1 MEEKDTKLQ
10 GRNRERFS
18 SIFKKDFAIF
28 MIKPDGLVD
37 HDVKTP
43 DGEVVNIN
51 RNFLF
56 NSFKNKINEYSPKID
71 SVTIDKMS
79 EDMYAKYKP
88 TKVESQKLVNYHV
101 GNKHECFL
109 VYFDSK
115 QSQDKLDSV
124 ISEIYNHKKE
134 IRKKY
139 SKQEKERDNGEKT
152 SVETLIHSPESAFE
166 LIANLATFAPDRFGE
181 FVDTSKMDLIEE
193 LKNQECQQKLKEY
206 KAKGKPQEI
215 LDRVVQQYDS
225 FFNTI
230 KTTVLSIESER
241 ENGKA
246 HEGQSYALPTGKAFQ
261 DLVICKSVG
270 NEEIK
275 QKQNEIKFLNNISQ
289 NNEKGLSLL
298 TNHCY

>member
-1 MEEKDTKLQ
+1 MVFFMEEKDTKLKEI
-10 GRNRERFS
+10 NRERFS

-88 TKVESQKLVNYHV
+88 TKTKDNQLSVYHV
-101 GNKHECFL
+101 NHKHEFFL

-124 ISEIYNHKKE
+124 ISEIYNYKKE

-139 SKQEKERDNGEKT
+139 SKQERERDNGEKT
-152 SVETLIHSPESAFE
+152 SVETLVHSPESTFE

-181 FVDTSKMDLIEE
+181 FIDTSKMNLIEE
-193 LKNQECQQKLKEY
+193 LKNQECQQKLAEY
-206 KAKGKPQEI
+206 KAKGKPQKI
-215 LDRVVQQYDS
+215 LDMVVQQYDS

-261 DLVICKSVG
+261 DLVICKSVD
-270 NEEIK
+270 NKEIK
-275 QKQNEIKFLNNISQ
+275 QKKNEIKSLDNIAQ
-289 NNEKGLSLL
+289 NNGKVLG
-298 TNHCY
+298 

>member
-10 GRNRERFS
+10 ESDRERFS
-18 SIFKKDFAIF
+18 QIFKKDFAIF

-37 HDVKTP
+37 HEAKTL
-43 DGEVVNIN
+43 DGEIVNIG
-51 RNFLF
+51 RDFLV
-56 NSFKNKINEYSPKID
+56 NGFKDKINKYNSKVD
-71 SVTIDKMS
+71 SIAINEMS
-79 EDMYAKYKP
+79 KDMFAKYKP

-115 QSQDKLDSV
+115 QSQDKLDGI
-124 ISEIYNHKKE
+124 ISEIYNYKKE

-139 SKQEKERDNGEKT
+139 SKQERERVDGKKT
-152 SVETLIHSPESAFE
+152 SVETLVHSPESVFE

-193 LKNQECQQKLKEY
+193 LKNQECQQKLAEY
-206 KAKGKPQEI
+206 KAKGKPQKI

-230 KTTVLSIESER
+230 KTTVSNSKSER
-241 ENGKA
+241 VNDKT
-246 HEGQSYALPTGKAFQ
+246 HDGQTYILPTGKAFQ
-261 DLVICKSVG
+261 DLVICTSVG

-275 QKQNEIKFLNNISQ
+275 QKKNEIKSLGNIAQ
-289 NNEKGLSLL
+289 NNER
-298 TNHCY
+298 NM

>member
-1 MEEKDTKLQ
+1 MEAKNTKIQTLSREK
-10 GRNRERFS
+10 FS
-18 SIFKKDFAIF
+18 QIFKKDFAIF

-37 HDVKTP
+37 HEAKTL
-43 DGEVVNIN
+43 DGEIVNIG
-51 RNFLF
+51 RDFLV
-56 NSFKNKINEYSPKID
+56 NGFKDKINKYNSKVD
-71 SVTIDKMS
+71 SIAINEMS
-79 EDMYAKYKP
+79 KDMFAKYKP

-115 QSQDKLDSV
+115 QSQDKLDGI
-124 ISEIYNHKKE
+124 ISEIYNYKKE

-139 SKQEKERDNGEKT
+139 SKQERERVDGKKT
-152 SVETLIHSPESAFE
+152 SVETLVHSPESVFE

-193 LKNQECQQKLKEY
+193 LKNQECQQKLAEY
-206 KAKGKPQEI
+206 KAKGKPQKI
-215 LDRVVQQYDS
+215 LDRVVQQYDL

-261 DLVICKSVG
+261 DLVICTSVG

-275 QKQNEIKFLNNISQ
+275 QKKNEIKSLGNIAQ
-289 NNEKGLSLL
+289 NNER
-298 TNHCY
+298 NM

>member
-1 MEEKDTKLQ
+1 MVFFMEAKNTKIQ

-18 SIFKKDFAIF
+18 QIFKKDFAIF

-51 RNFLF
+51 RDFLF
-56 NSFKNKINEYSPKID
+56 NSFKNKINEYSPKIE
-71 SVTIDKMS
+71 SITIDEMS
-79 EDMYAKYKP
+79 KDMFTKYKS
-88 TKVESQKLVNYHV
+88 TKVKDQKLADYHV
-101 GNKHECFL
+101 GKKHECFL
-109 VYFDSK
+109 VSFDSK
-115 QSQDKLDSV
+115 QSQDELDSV
-124 ISEIYNHKKE
+124 VSEIYDYKKE

-139 SKQEKERDNGEKT
+139 SKQERGRVYGEKT
-152 SVETLIHSPESAFE
+152 SVETLVHSPESAFE

-181 FVDTSKMDLIEE
+181 FIDTSKMNLIEE

-206 KAKGKPQEI
+206 KAKGKSQEI
-215 LDRVVQQYDS
+215 LDRVVRQYDS

-261 DLVICKSVG
+261 NLVICKSVG

-275 QKQNEIKFLNNISQ
+275 QKQNEIKSLGNIAQ
-289 NNEKGLSLL
+289 NNER
-298 TNHCY
+298 NM